1 MSYLYYVLTIQRI
14 KSMKKLVLLATA
26 GILVA
31 VSAGSSGN
39 PLQQVKDEAQPGPRV
54 VENPYAKPQKPL
66 LGAVRPD
73 FELRDV
79 NGVSHS
85 MSEWDGKI
93 VFLNFWATW
102 CGPCLAEIPGFI
114 KLQEKYKEQGL
125 QFVGIAM
132 HSADE
137 IKGYISKVGMNYPA
151 LVGKEEATKVARSLG
166 NRFTVLPYTVV
177 IDPERRIYFI
187 RSGPLKYKDAD
198 LIIRS
203 ILNPEELAPSQS

>member
-1 MSYLYYVLTIQRI
+1 
-14 KSMKKLVLLATA
+14 MKKLVLLAMA
-26 GILVA
+26 GMLGA

-39 PLQQVKDEAQPGPRV
+39 PLHPVNDAAQTAPRV
-54 VENPYAKPQKPL
+54 VENPYTKPQKPL

-73 FELRDV
+73 FALRDV
-79 NGVSHS
+79 NGVAHNI
-85 MSEWDGKI
+85 SEWDGKI

-102 CGPCLAEIPGFI
+102 CGPCLAEIPEFI
-114 KLQEKYKEQGL
+114 KLQEKYEEQGV

-132 HSADE
+132 HPADE
-137 IKGYISKVGMNYPA
+137 IKGYIAKVGMNYPT

-166 NRFTVLPYTVV
+166 NLFTVLPYTVV
-177 IDPERRIYFI
+177 IDPDRRIYFI

-203 ILNPEELAPSQS
+203 ILNPEELGISRS